1 MDIKTKEKLV
11 ALYQAIPKKTKAI
24 CLKYHYIYNG
34 VNVNIYFDAF
44 DKKSLSFC
52 IILVADKKYY
62 FTPLNILKEGLNTE
76 YLNDIPIEILR
87 GILTDNK
94 LDDFYQHMENY
105 ILQNK
110 PYTNYYSKDIIFT
123 NTTSYQK
130 GEIDL
135 PFWQGVRKVRMSD
148 ENLIKLSHRADIP
161 FNVLREIQRNHLTL
175 VRTAKPERRRDL
187 TLILNEFNVSL

>member
-11 ALYQAIPKKTKAI
+11 TLYQAIPKKTKAV
-24 CLKYHYIYNG
+24 CLKYRYLYNG

-44 DKKSLSFC
+44 DKKSPSFC
-52 IILVADKKYY
+52 IILVADNKYY

-87 GILTDNK
+87 RILADNK
-94 LDDFYQHMENY
+94 LDDFYKHMEDY
-105 ILQNK
+105 IFQNK
-110 PYTNYYSKDIIFT
+110 PYTNYYSKDTIFT
-123 NTTSYQK
+123 NTTSFQK

-161 FNVLREIQRNHLTL
+161 LNVLREIQRNNLTL

-187 TLILNEFNVSL
+187 TLILNEYNVSL